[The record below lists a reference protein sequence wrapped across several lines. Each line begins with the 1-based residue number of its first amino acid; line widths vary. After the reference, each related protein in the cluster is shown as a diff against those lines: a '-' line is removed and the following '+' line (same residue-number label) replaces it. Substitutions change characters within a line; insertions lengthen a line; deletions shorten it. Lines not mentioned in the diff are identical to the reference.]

1 MSCSVHAARRPI
13 RPGLLPAL
21 WEPRFGKNISA
32 LTFSPLGLVEL
43 IGRILRLL
51 HKLHGGVLPY
61 H

>member
-1 MSCSVHAARRPI
+1 MSRSVHAAHRPI

-21 WEPRFGKNISA
+21 WEPRLGKNISA
-32 LTFSPLGLVEL
+32 LTFCPLDLIDL
-43 IGRILRLL
+43 IGRILQLF